1 MWTINAPCTFIIL
14 LRHTSNLLSG
24 VWTIHLKCAIP
35 KGKGEILLLVTLG
48 LFLKKRQTLF
58 SNTLP
63 SKRENALYVNFFEKL
78 LLSGFFSLFT
88 VFFSLGFS
96 LIHKVSPYP

>member
-35 KGKGEILLLVTLG
+35 KGKAELLLLVTLG
-48 LFLKKRQTLF
+48 VFLKKRQTLF
-58 SNTLP
+58 LNTLP
-63 SKRENALYVNFFEKL
+63 SSCRNLY
-78 LLSGFFSLFT
+78 LLSTIS
-88 VFFSLGFS
+88 
-96 LIHKVSPYP
+96 VSPNQKGKCLICNCF